1 MSFSEELKLR
11 IRKQCHFRCCLC
23 HSLGVEIHH
32 IVPVAEN
39 GQDAE
44 DNAAP
49 LCPSCHEIYG
59 ANPEKRKFI
68 RETRDFWYEM
78 CAKQLAM
85 PAEQIR
91 EIADTLKTVAT
102 KEDVARL
109 SIQNSSY
116 TLGTSASAPWEH
128 LRYSFTREEFVHPL
142 VVRELIGWLADS
154 WETIV
159 SIDLSAANR
168 SNRFFGNFSI
178 REDSGHTW
186 VGWENDQHESFT
198 YSHIATSATGVHII
212 ECYDCG
218 GGSGIFGSVALLAM
232 ECDRSLVDHDAG
244 HISTR
249 ERVLLKTLGSIGL
262 GDRYSG
268 KISYQDGRLRIG
280 PDEGRFSQ
288 GDGICREIPIR

>member
-1 MSFSEELKLR
+1 MSFSEDLRLR
-11 IRKQCHFRCCLC
+11 IRKQSHFRCCLC

-39 GQDAE
+39 GPDVE
-44 DNAAP
+44 ENAAP
-49 LCPSCHEIYG
+49 LCPSCHETYG

-68 RETRDFWYEM
+68 REVRDFWYEI
-78 CAKQLAM
+78 CVKKLAM

-91 EIADTLKTVAT
+91 EIADTLKTIAT
-102 KEDVARL
+102 KEDIARL

-116 TLGTSASAPWEH
+116 ALGTSAPAPWEH
-128 LRYSFTREEFVHPL
+128 LRYSFAREEFVHPL
-142 VVRELIGWLADS
+142 IVRELIGWLADPF
-154 WETIV
+154 ETIT

-168 SNRFFGNFSI
+168 SNRFFGNSSI
-178 REDSGHTW
+178 REDSGRMW

-198 YSHIATSATGVHII
+198 YSHIATSPSGVQII

-218 GGSGIFGSVALLAM
+218 GGSGIFGSVALLTI
-232 ECDRSLVDHDAG
+232 ECDRSLVEQDAG
-244 HISTR
+244 NISTR

-268 KISYQDGRLRIG
+268 KITYREGRLTIW
-280 PDEGRFSQ
+280 PDEGWFSK
-288 GDGICREIPIR
+288 GDGACREIPIR